1 MGAFTMKV
9 LVACEFT
16 GLTRDAFVEMGHKAM
31 SCDFLPTE
39 RPGWHYQGD
48 IRDVL
53 DYPWDLMI
61 AHPPCNH
68 LSVSGRQNHKE
79 KREDGRQQV
88 AASFF
93 MKLAKADI
101 PRICVEN
108 PISVMS
114 TIWREPDQIVQPW
127 MFGHGETKATCFWLK
142 GLPKLKPTNV
152 VTGRDDRIRRMPP
165 SPDRAKER
173 SRTYPGMAKAFA
185 SQWGYLDQ
193 R

>member
-1 MGAFTMKV
+1 MKV

-16 GLTRDAFVEMGHKAM
+16 GLTRDAFTEMGHKAM
-31 SCDFLPTE
+31 SCDFLDSE
-39 RPGWHYQGD
+39 RPGGHYKGYVGE
-48 IRDVL
+48 VL

-68 LSVSGRQNHKE
+68 LSVSGRQTHKE
-79 KREDGRQQV
+79 KIADGRQQV

-93 MKLAKADI
+93 MTLAKADI

-142 GLPKLKPTNV
+142 GLPKLRPTNV